1 LVSYLNIDSEN
12 MQTTSKLLMVR
23 PAQFGFNKETAQNN
37 YFQQNV
43 VDGTVAEKA
52 VKEFDAFVQLLKR
65 NDVDVTVVQ
74 NKPDPPT
81 PDALFPNNWFSSHI
95 TGELVLYPMYALNR
109 RLERSPEII
118 EFLQRKLN
126 HRKLVDLTHWEK
138 DGEFLEGTGS
148 MVLDRHKRIAYC
160 CRSPRT
166 SEKVLSEFC
175 SRMSYDA
182 IVFDAVDKEGNPI
195 YHTNVMMSIGL
206 QIAIVCFESI
216 REEIERKKVTAA
228 LTAAGKIIV
237 DISLEQVTHF
247 AGNMLEVKSRN
258 GTPLM
263 IMSSSARNALTL
275 TQGTTISTFN
285 RIIAPDLQT
294 IETVGGGSARCMLAE
309 IFY

>member
-1 LVSYLNIDSEN
+1 MNIDSEN

-216 REEIERKKVTAA
+216 REEIERKKVTVD

-237 DISLEQVTHF
+237 DISLEQVTHLP
-247 AGNMLEVKSRN
+247 AICWK
-258 GTPLM
+258 
-263 IMSSSARNALTL
+263 
-275 TQGTTISTFN
+275 
-285 RIIAPDLQT
+285 
-294 IETVGGGSARCMLAE
+294 
-309 IFY
+309 

>member
-1 LVSYLNIDSEN
+1 

-65 NDVDVTVVQ
+65 NDVDVAVVQ

-275 TQGTTISTFN
+275 TQETTISTFN

>member
-1 LVSYLNIDSEN
+1 
-12 MQTTSKLLMVR
+12 MVR

-275 TQGTTISTFN
+275 TQETTISTFN

>member
-1 LVSYLNIDSEN
+1 

-275 TQGTTISTFN
+275 TQETTISTFN

>member
-1 LVSYLNIDSEN
+1 MNIDSEN

-275 TQGTTISTFN
+275 TQETTISTFN